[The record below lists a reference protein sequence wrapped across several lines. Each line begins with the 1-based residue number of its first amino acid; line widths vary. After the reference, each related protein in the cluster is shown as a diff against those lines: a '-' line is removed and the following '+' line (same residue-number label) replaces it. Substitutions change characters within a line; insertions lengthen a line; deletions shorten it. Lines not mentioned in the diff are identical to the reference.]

1 MYFWINCRSNPLDSI
16 QTLPVILIMFF
27 VTKGS
32 NPESHI
38 EFSCHV
44 LVSFSLGTV
53 PVFFTCHDCGTFED
67 YRLFCRMIPRF
78 GFIWCCF
85 LMIKFGSY
93 ISVRNTTEVI
103 YPSQYIISGVHDVDM
118 SHFTTDINSD
128 YLLKASPSFCTVKL
142 LFFPLYW

>member
-85 LMIKFGSY
+85 LMIKFGSC
-93 ISVRNTTEVI
+93 ISVRNTTEVLALFYWLPPFRWHI
-103 YPSQYIISGVHDVDM
+103 TFVCLVTF
-118 SHFTTDINSD
+118 FTWLKW
-128 YLLKASPSFCTVKL
+128 LLPVSSLKT
-142 LFFPLYW
+142 FFSL